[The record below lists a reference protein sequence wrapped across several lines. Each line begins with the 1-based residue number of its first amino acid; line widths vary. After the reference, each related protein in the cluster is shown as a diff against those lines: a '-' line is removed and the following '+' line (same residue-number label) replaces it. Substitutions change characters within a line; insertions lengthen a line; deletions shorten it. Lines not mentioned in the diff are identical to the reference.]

1 VGVAP
6 VAFARI
12 DNSFFV
18 KARTHGGGIVTRMA
32 DRIELSLEALSIA
45 VMRWAGSSWGFALA
59 VVSLL
64 LWAASGPATHY
75 SQNWQML
82 VNTGTTV
89 VTFLMVFLIQRSQNK
104 DARAIQ
110 LKLDELILALAGANN
125 HLVSVETLPEKEL
138 EKLQH
143 HFETLVAQLESRN
156 DHTSSH
162 SVGESLT
169 SKHELRSERP

>member
-6 VAFARI
+6 VAFPQVA
-12 DNSFFV
+12 NSFFV
-18 KARTHGGGIVTRMA
+18 KTETHADGIVTRIA
-32 DRIELSLEALSIA
+32 DRIELGLEALSIA

-59 VVSLL
+59 VASLL
-64 LWAASGPATHY
+64 LWGAAGPVTHY

-82 VNTGTTV
+82 VNTGTTI

-138 EKLQH
+138 EELQH
-143 HFETLVAQLESRN
+143 RFEKLVEQLKSRN
-156 DHTSSH
+156 DQTSSH

-169 SKHELRSERP
+169 SKHEPGSERL